1 MASSPQVLHNH
12 HTESSVISI
21 FSINQFMQQLIYI
34 HEETN
39 HINVAKI
46 HLPNWQFYLPQA
58 AGCQAKNKIIDI

>member
-1 MASSPQVLHNH
+1 
-12 HTESSVISI
+12 
-21 FSINQFMQQLIYI
+21 MQQLIYI